1 MDGFHLE
8 AVVNNLGIP
17 LRPGPKTTS
26 MRKKKLNRDI
36 SIRL

>member
-8 AVVNNLGIP
+8 AVINNFGIP

-26 MRKKKLNRDI
+26 MRKKN
-36 SIRL
+36 